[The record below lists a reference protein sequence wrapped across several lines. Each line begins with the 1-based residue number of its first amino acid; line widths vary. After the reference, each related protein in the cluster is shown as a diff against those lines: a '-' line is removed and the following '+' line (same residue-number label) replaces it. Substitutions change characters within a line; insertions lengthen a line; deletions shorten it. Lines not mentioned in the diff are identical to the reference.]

1 MPEHTGASNAEAAP
15 ALEQGEKFP
24 AIMSSSSLVP
34 SAGSLLMW
42 LLLSA
47 ECKEG
52 FCVGIVAVGFSSAL
66 CEAGSAAGVWV
77 KPLELRGVAGEFL
90 QQQLVVALPE
100 GWSLHGAA
108 VMDLGSLPSPVLPT
122 IDHGILES
130 FRLENTPR

>member
-1 MPEHTGASNAEAAP
+1 MPEHTGASSAEAAP

-77 KPLELRGVAGEFL
+77 KPRESCGELQGNSSSSSWWWLCQRGGPCMGL
-90 QQQLVVALPE
+90 RSWIW
-100 GWSLHGAA
+100 GHSLH
-108 VMDLGSLPSPVLPT
+108 LCCQQ
-122 IDHGILES
+122 
-130 FRLENTPR
+130 

>member
-52 FCVGIVAVGFSSAL
+52 FCVGIV
-66 CEAGSAAGVWV
+66 
-77 KPLELRGVAGEFL
+77 
-90 QQQLVVALPE
+90 
-100 GWSLHGAA
+100 
-108 VMDLGSLPSPVLPT
+108 LGSPVPFVRRVLL
-122 IDHGILES
+122 LES
-130 FRLENTPR
+130 G